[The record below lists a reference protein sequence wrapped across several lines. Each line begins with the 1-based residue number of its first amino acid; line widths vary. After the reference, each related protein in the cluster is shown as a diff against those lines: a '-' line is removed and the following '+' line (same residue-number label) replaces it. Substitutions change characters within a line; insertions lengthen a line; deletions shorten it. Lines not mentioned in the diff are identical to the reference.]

1 MFKTKV
7 TAIGN
12 SLGVVLPKEALA
24 KMHVKKGDVL
34 YVCETPSGYSIT
46 PYDEEFVRQMTAAE
60 EIMHEDKDVLKVL
73 SKS

>member
-12 SLGVVLPKEALA
+12 SLGVVLPKEALT

-34 YVCETPSGYSIT
+34 YVCETPAGYSIT
-46 PYDEEFVRQMTAAE
+46 PYDEEFVQQMTAAE
-60 EIMHEDKDVLKVL
+60 EIMQEDKDVLKVL